1 MGDIVTSRQ
10 DQPQALATITS
21 ADVQRAV
28 DQANL
33 VADVVKRLMQP
44 DVHFGTVPGVKKA
57 FLWQPGAQKLALAFG
72 LTAEYEYREV
82 ELPGGHREY
91 VTLCRLIHRPTGAA
105 VGECAG
111 VCSTMES
118 KYRYRGAAG
127 KPCPSCGE
135 NAMKRG
141 KAEFG
146 GGYYCDKRLGG
157 CGSNYKAGTP
167 EAAQLDKV
175 QQEGRLENP
184 DLADTYH
191 TVRQMSQKRAFVGA
205 VRAATACSDIFDYDP
220 DSVDQGPPR
229 EPQYRE
235 PQRRQEPPRQ
245 QTGQQRPPQED
256 RGPTPPVNNPTNGPR
271 LISEPQRKRLFAICK
286 DRSIP
291 HEKLKAHLEF
301 VHGITT
307 TADIPTE
314 IYEAVCTWAENG
326 GYSPGEEPT

>member
-1 MGDIVTSRQ
+1 MGDIVSTRAGE
-10 DQPQALATITS
+10 PQALATITS

-44 DVHFGTVPGVKKA
+44 DVHFGCVPGVKKA

-72 LTAEYEYREV
+72 LTAEYEYRET

-235 PQRRQEPPRQ
+235 PQRRQDGGGQPPRQ
-245 QTGQQRPPQED
+245 SPPAGQQPPQ
-256 RGPTPPVNNPTNGPR
+256 RQGMIT
-271 LISEPQRKRLFAICK
+271 EPQRKRLFAICK
-286 DRSIP
+286 DRSISNDQLKG
-291 HEKLKAHLEF
+291 HLTEKY
-301 VHGITT
+301 GIGSTS
-307 TADIPTE
+307 DISVD
-314 IYEAVCTWAENG
+314 IYDAICTWAENG
-326 GYSPGEEPT
+326 GYNPGEEPT

>member
-1 MGDIVTSRQ
+1 MGDIASTRAGE
-10 DQPQALATITS
+10 PQALATITS

-44 DVHFGTVPGVKKA
+44 NVHFGTVPGVKKA

-91 VTLCRLIHRPTGAA
+91 VTLCRLIHRQTGAV

-135 NAMKRG
+135 NSMKRG

-235 PQRRQEPPRQ
+235 PQKRGAPPQ
-245 QTGQQRPPQED
+245 QQRRPQED
-256 RGPTPPVNNPTNGPR
+256 RGPTPPVENPTYGPR
-271 LISEPQRKRLFAICK
+271 MISRPQQTRLFAICK
-286 DRSIP
+286 DRSISNDQLKG
-291 HEKLKAHLEF
+291 HLTEKY
-301 VHGITT
+301 GIGSTS
-307 TADIPTE
+307 DISVD
-314 IYEAVCTWAENG
+314 IYDAICTWAENG
-326 GYSPGEEPT
+326 GYAPGEEPT